1 MAVLKCKM
9 CGGTLNA
16 SDNVNVCICEY
27 CGTAQTITKTRDEIN
42 ANLFNRANNL
52 RINRDFDKAQ
62 EIYERIVQENPDDS
76 EAYWGIVL
84 CKYGIE
90 YVTDPATGKKLPTC
104 HRTQME
110 SVLTDIDYKSAVGYA
125 EQARRNL
132 YISEAEEIDRIQ
144 RKILDIVRNEKGF
157 DVFICYKQTD
167 EMGRRTPDSVIANDI
182 YYQLEQAGIKVFY
195 AAITLE
201 DKLGQE
207 YEPYIYSALSSSKV
221 MLVVGTKPEYFQSV
235 WLKNE
240 WSRFLK
246 FAQNDKNR
254 LLIPCYKDMDPYD
267 LPEEFAHFQAQDMS
281 KIGFINDVIRGVRK
295 VVGNSAEASY
305 SKTSRSHDSS
315 DSAIDERKML
325 QRISILLNASDFEGL
340 EEYCDRLLDRDPD
353 YPRAYYYKF
362 LAEHYCHDLQELYSP
377 QKVSALADYYI
388 KGYGYD
394 VSDDQQ
400 YRKKVQYVLKH
411 SIKNAMEF
419 SRGAE
424 HEEYVH
430 AYEGIVSLIRNAVK
444 EKESVK
450 LTKERNIE
458 FVFDESIKKIGN
470 HTKLRNKVALI
481 FFICFL
487 LFFFLP
493 FFISISSVIG
503 GVSGV
508 VPVFFFIVVVAII
521 FIGVKK

>member
-42 ANLFNRANNL
+42 TNLFNRANNL

-62 EIYERIVQENPDDS
+62 EIYERIVQDNPDDS
-76 EAYWGIVL
+76 EAYWGLVL

-110 SVLTDIDYKSAVGYA
+110 SVLADIDYKSAISYA

-167 EMGRRTPDSVIANDI
+167 ENGRRTPDSVIANDI
-182 YYQLEQAGIKVFY
+182 YHQLEQAGIKAFF

-207 YEPYIYSALSSSKV
+207 YEPYIYSALSSARV

-305 SKTSRSHDSS
+305 AQASKSHDSN
-315 DSAIDERKML
+315 DSTIDERKML
-325 QRISILLNASDFEGL
+325 QRISILFNASDFEGV

-353 YPRAYYYKF
+353 YPKAYYYKF

-377 QKVSALADYYI
+377 QKVSVLADYYI

-394 VSDDQQ
+394 VSDDQL
-400 YRKKVQYVLKH
+400 YRKRVQYVLKH
-411 SIKNAMEF
+411 SIKNAMAF

-444 EKESVK
+444 EKESVRMAS
-450 LTKERNIE
+450 ERIIR
-458 FVFDESIKKIGN
+458 FHFDESIEKHSNAKK
-470 HTKLRNKVALI
+470 KVMLI
-481 FFICFL
+481 FFIFFM

-493 FFISISSVIG
+493 FFIGVLSVFG
-503 GVSGV
+503 NVSGIL
-508 VPVFFFIVVVAII
+508 PVFFIVFVVAII
-521 FIGVKK
+521 IIMGIKK